1 MSGYLH
7 VLTEGMLI
15 DFIIAKIKVFTT
27 FLTLGWHIILRKVR
41 NWMKQNVW
49 LTEDKFYVD
58 CLPQSSRNLF
68 ESVLLLRSLKI
79 RVYFT
84 MVWDNSEYLFGRDF
98 SKDDNW
104 QNTLSQ
110 TLQNC
115 WRWWAIPCPPTPCPP
130 GMDLDSGCS
139 IIDNQFI
146 NCWFNWN
153 WNSIFNS
160 FCYIPNLVQDIEE
173 GRHRQH
179 SAQTNLK
186 YLLKN

>member
-27 FLTLGWHIILRKVR
+27 FLTLGWHILLRKVR

-104 QNTLSQ
+104 TSHYNSDSLKVSLIMFLLKVEDGDLSHVLPLPVHQEWTWTQAGQLTVINLLTVDLLEIETVSSILFVISQ
-110 TLQNC
+110 T
-115 WRWWAIPCPPTPCPP
+115 
-130 GMDLDSGCS
+130 
-139 IIDNQFI
+139 
-146 NCWFNWN
+146 
-153 WNSIFNS
+153 
-160 FCYIPNLVQDIEE
+160 
-173 GRHRQH
+173 
-179 SAQTNLK
+179 
-186 YLLKN
+186 